1 MRDLHEHLVQ
11 GREDLARLHFD
22 TLLFRHQSLLSSRA
36 VYWHQE
42 VSDGAERRSRRKRA
56 HGMHAE
62 GRRGGLQLSM
72 IRKIMEKLRLQVLW
86 GSRDLEPQGMEP
98 QGMEPQGNLN
108 PWGAS

>member
-1 MRDLHEHLVQ
+1 M
-11 GREDLARLHFD
+11 ARLHFD

-72 IRKIMEKLRLQVLW
+72 IRKIME
-86 GSRDLEPQGMEP
+86 S
-98 QGMEPQGNLN
+98 
-108 PWGAS
+108 